1 MRDRGIGSWPAR
13 RIRMTP
19 DKLVFSDATGEVT
32 YAQFDDRVTRLAHGL
47 RALGVQRGDR
57 VAYLGPNA
65 TSFAEA
71 LFATARL
78 GAVYLPMNTRLS
90 PPETAYILGDAE
102 PKLVIWAP
110 PHGELVDAPEIRDL
124 GIPLVAVAPRT
135 PEERS
140 YASLFATGD
149 VERIDE
155 SVSLDDL
162 MMIQY
167 TSGTSGRP
175 KGVMLTHGNVTWNT
189 YNTLIDADLTSNE
202 VALIS
207 APLFH
212 TAALDQQLMTIFVKG
227 GTMLLEPTWDPDRV
241 LQLIEKHRITM
252 LFGVTTMYLSLL
264 QAPAWESS
272 DLSSLSTLMCGGAP
286 VPEMLLRDYAKRGL
300 IIAQAYGMTES
311 APGATYLRTGRALE
325 KIGSAG
331 TSCYW
336 TDVRV
341 VDGAFA
347 DSPVGEAGEILI
359 QGPNVTPGYWRNPEA
374 TASTFVEDGWLRSGD
389 LAKKD
394 ADGFIYI
401 VDRLKDMIISG
412 GENVYPAE
420 VEAAIYENDAVAECA
435 VIGVPD
441 PKWGELGRAVVV
453 LKPGRTATPESILSG
468 LDGILARYK
477 IPRSAVIVDELPHN
491 ASGKLLRREVK
502 ESHGQA

>member
-19 DKLVFSDATGEVT
+19 DKVAFSDATGEVT

-47 RALGVQRGDR
+47 RAAGIGPGDR
-57 VAYLGPNA
+57 VGYVGPNA
-65 TSFAEA
+65 TSFAET

-78 GAVYLPMNTRLS
+78 GAVYLPMNTRLT
-90 PPETAYILGDAE
+90 PPETAFILGDAA
-102 PKLVIWAP
+102 PKLLIWAP
-110 PHGELVDAPEIRDL
+110 PHGELVDSPEVRAL
-124 GIPLVAVAPRT
+124 GIPTVAVEPRSD
-135 PEERS
+135 EERS
-140 YASLFATGD
+140 YASLFATGEVD
-149 VERIDE
+149 RIDE
-155 SVSLDDL
+155 PVSLDDL

-189 YNTLIDADLTSNE
+189 YNTLIDADLGSDE

-227 GTMLLEPTWDPDRV
+227 GTMLLEPAWDPDRV
-241 LQLIEKHRITM
+241 LQLIERHKITM

-264 QAPAWESS
+264 QASAWEST
-272 DLSSLSTLMCGGAP
+272 DVSSLRTLICGGAP

-311 APGATYLRTGRALE
+311 APGATYLRTDVALR
-325 KIGSAG
+325 KLGSAG
-331 TSCYW
+331 TSCFW

-341 VDGAFA
+341 VDGALA
-347 DSPVGEAGEILI
+347 DTGVGETGEILI
-359 QGPNVTPGYWRNPEA
+359 QGPNVTPGYWRNADA
-374 TASTFVEDGWLRSGD
+374 TSSTFVADGWLRSGD
-389 LAKKD
+389 LATKD
-394 ADGFIYI
+394 DDGFLYI

-420 VEAAIYENDAVAECA
+420 VEAAIYENDDVAECA

-441 PKWGELGRAVVV
+441 PKWGEVGRAVVV
-453 LKPGRTATPESILSG
+453 LKPGRSATPESIIDG
-468 LDGILARYK
+468 LGGILARYK
-477 IPRSAVIVDELPHN
+477 IPRSAVIVGDLPHN

-502 ESHGQA
+502 QQHGQA